1 MKKYLLASLAA
12 VVFASAADAADVK
25 PYVSLKGVYA
35 KTTSTNFK
43 YSGHDDEGTF
53 SGKEKFSDKTYGARL
68 AFGAKIDA
76 LRSELEFGWNKE
88 FSKNYSE
95 VDEDDG
101 EIDTWKDSFKT
112 KTVMLNAYYDIFTKA
127 GFTPYVGA
135 GIGLSRINAKIDNV
149 KASDNSFAWQAGL
162 GVAYNVTD
170 NLALDLGYRYMNYG
184 KAKGTWNDDEESGK
198 VNARLKTN
206 EVLLGLRYTF

>member
-12 VVFASAADAADVK
+12 VVFASAAGATEVK

-43 YSGHDDEGTF
+43 YSGYDEDGTF
-53 SGKEKFSDKTYGARL
+53 SGKEKFSDSSYGARL

-76 LRSELEFGWNKE
+76 LRSELELGWNKE

-95 VDEDDG
+95 VDEDEVDK
-101 EIDTWKDSFKT
+101 WKDTFKT
-112 KTVMLNAYYDIFTKA
+112 KTLMLNAYYDIFTKA

-135 GIGLSRINAKIDNV
+135 GIGLSRINAKIEDV
-149 KASDNSFAWQAGL
+149 KASDTSFAWQAGL
-162 GVAYNVTD
+162 GVAYNITD

-184 KAKGTWNDDEESGK
+184 KANGKWSDDEEAGK
-198 VNARLKTN
+198 VKARLKTN
-206 EVLLGLRYTF
+206 EVLFGLRYTF